1 MENRG
6 GPAHGEAGAWGALMA
21 GVMVEPLVSL
31 LMMARVRLMT
41 VLQTKMV
48 ILRMMVI
55 GQGCMIGQGI

>member
-1 MENRG
+1 
-6 GPAHGEAGAWGALMA
+6 MA